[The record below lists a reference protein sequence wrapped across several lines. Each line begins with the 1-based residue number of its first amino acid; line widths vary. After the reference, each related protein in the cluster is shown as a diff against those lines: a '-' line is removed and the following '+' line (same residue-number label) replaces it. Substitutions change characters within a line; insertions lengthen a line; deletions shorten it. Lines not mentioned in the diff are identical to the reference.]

1 MTINKSRSINIDDLQ
16 LERSGAAA
24 SVSLRYFRAKIP
36 AKDSQYC
43 RKKGS
48 RIGGYVLSPS
58 EKRIANVKPRL
69 RGIEACVFDAYGT
82 LFDVNAAAQ
91 SAQDSLGEKW
101 QPLAELWRA
110 KQLQYTWLR
119 SLAGRHADFWKVTG
133 DALDFALSTFQFEDP
148 ALRNRLMNLYLTL
161 SVYPEVTDTLKRLK
175 EEEMKLAVLSNGTPA
190 MLAAAAT
197 NAGIAHLF
205 DAVLS
210 VEEVK
215 VYKPH
220 PSVYGLVC
228 ERLNVRAD
236 RVCFVSSNGWDSYS
250 AKAFGFRV
258 LWCNRFG
265 QAPEKIPETPDAQI
279 ATLAELTE
287 IVLDRP
293 DSISK

>member
-1 MTINKSRSINIDDLQ
+1 MKL
-16 LERSGAAA
+16 
-24 SVSLRYFRAKIP
+24 K
-36 AKDSQYC
+36 
-43 RKKGS
+43 
-48 RIGGYVLSPS
+48 LS
-58 EKRIANVKPRL
+58 
-69 RGIEACVFDAYGT
+69 GIEACVFDAYGT
-82 LFDVNAAAQ
+82 LFDVNSAAQ

-119 SLAGRHADFWKVTG
+119 GLAGRHANFWQVTG
-133 DALDFALSTFQFEDP
+133 DALDFALSTDRIEDP
-148 ALRNRLMNLYLTL
+148 ILRERLMNLYLVL
-161 SVYPEVTDTLKRLK
+161 NAYPEVADTLKCLRAAG
-175 EEEMKLAVLSNGTPA
+175 MKVAILSNGTPS
-190 MLAAAAT
+190 MLNAAAG

-228 ERLNVRAD
+228 KRLNVAAD
-236 RVCFVSSNGWDSYS
+236 RICFLSSNGWDAYS

-265 QAPEKIPETPDAQI
+265 QAPERIPETPDAQI
-279 ATLAELTE
+279 TTLAELPD
-287 IVLDRP
+287 IVLG
-293 DSISK
+293 